1 MKLKSDPRHIKRIK
15 LMQKLF
21 SWQFR
26 PGNKAPKRI
35 LPIVDNLAQID
46 KLIAEGA
53 PDRPISEINKIDL
66 SILRLAVFELIIEK
80 DTPFKVIIDEAVEL
94 GKEFGSDSSGA
105 FINGAL
111 GKVVEIKKIKLCQQ
125 V

>member
-1 MKLKSDPRHIKRIK
+1 
-15 LMQKLF
+15 MQKLF

>member
-1 MKLKSDPRHIKRIK
+1 
-15 LMQKLF
+15 MQQLF

-26 PGNKAPKRI
+26 PGKKVPTTI
-35 LPIVDNLAQID
+35 SGIVKNLSKID
-46 KLIAEGA
+46 KLISEGA

-80 DTPFKVIIDEAVEL
+80 DAPVKVIIDEAIEL
-94 GKEFGSDSSGA
+94 GKEFGSDSSSA

-111 GKVVEIKKIKLCQQ
+111 GKVIEIKKIKI
-125 V
+125 